1 MTRGSSSNTGLT
13 ELQQRM
19 VSQIVGQ
26 AIAAAM
32 PRPLQQQ
39 QHNPAIDSQLADM
52 SRKIAYE
59 AKKGRRLEKLT
70 RVNAMVAATLWRV
83 PFLIRSYIEYATRAL
98 QSTNTAEDI
107 EEVISLLATSTD
119 ANVAGHRALL
129 VDIAASV
136 RKQAVIAEFLARV
149 ILWLDAIHDPKDI
162 SRECRDRILAAC
174 RLWVE
179 EDGAWDE
186 AFVKALDARAQGLI
200 KEAQVQCTNA
210 CMLAAANPNK
220 RRATQQPSNAAA
232 TGRTGNGRGGR
243 GAASANN
250 RRQNT
255 TAVLGNA
262 DQDSTADE

>member
-1 MTRGSSSNTGLT
+1 MARGNEGLN
-13 ELQQRM
+13 ERQRQM
-19 VSQIVGQ
+19 VAEIVGQ
-26 AIAAAM
+26 AIATVM
-32 PRPLQQQ
+32 QRQPQ
-39 QHNPAIDSQLADM
+39 QHQPNPAIDSQLADM
-52 SRKIAYE
+52 SRKIAAE
-59 AKKGRRLEKLT
+59 AKKSSRLEKMT
-70 RVNAMVAATLWRV
+70 RINAHVATILWRV
-83 PFLIRSYIEYATRAL
+83 PFLIRIYIEYATRAL

-149 ILWLDAIHDPKDI
+149 VLWLDSLHDPKDI

-186 AFVKALDARAQGLI
+186 AFIKALDARAQGLI
-200 KEAQVQCTNA
+200 KEAQAQCTNA

-220 RRATQQPSNAAA
+220 RRATQQPTNSAPA
-232 TGRTGNGRGGR
+232 GRNGSGRGGR
-243 GAASANN
+243 GAASANSH
-250 RRQNT
+250 RQNT

-262 DQDSTADE
+262 GQDSTADE